1 MIPEPPPTGLD
12 RVFRAEVVVGGV
24 EDHGVTRAGHRRVI
38 PILGGRLSHGIEA
51 ELLPGGADWQVVH
64 DDGVLEIDTRYSAR
78 TVGGGLV
85 HLRTR
90 GIRSGPPEVLEAL
103 LGGAPVAAS
112 DYYFRIVVTVE
123 TAIPELRGLQD
134 SLLVAA
140 AARSADRVVYDAY
153 RVR

>member
-1 MIPEPPPTGLD
+1 MIPEPPPTGLE
-12 RVFRAEVVVGGV
+12 RVFRAEVVVGDV

-38 PILGGRLSHGIEA
+38 PILGGRLSRGVDA
-51 ELLPGGADWQVVH
+51 EVLLGGADWQVVH

-78 TVGGGLV
+78 TADGGLL

-90 GIRSGPPEVLEAL
+90 GVRSGPPEVLEAL
-103 LGGAPVAAS
+103 LRGAPVAAS
-112 DYYFRIVVTVE
+112 DYYFRILVTVE
-123 TAIPELRGLQD
+123 TSIPGLRHLQD

>member
-1 MIPEPPPTGLD
+1 MIPEPPPTGLE
-12 RVFRAEVVVGGV
+12 RVFRAEVVVGDV

-38 PILGGRLSHGIEA
+38 PILGGRLSRGVDA
-51 ELLPGGADWQVVH
+51 EVLPGGADWQVVH

-78 TVGGGLV
+78 TADGGLL

-90 GIRSGPPEVLEAL
+90 GVRSGPPEVLEAL
-103 LGGAPVAAS
+103 LRGAPVAAS

-123 TAIPELRGLQD
+123 TSVPALRHLQD
-134 SLLVAA
+134 SLIVAA

>member
-1 MIPEPPPTGLD
+1 MIPQPPPTGLD
-12 RVFRAEVVVGGV
+12 LVFRADVLVGDV

-38 PILGGRLSHGIEA
+38 PILGGRLSRGVDA
-51 ELLPGGADWQVVH
+51 EVLPGGADWQVVH

-78 TVGGGLV
+78 TADGGLL

-90 GIRSGPPEVLEAL
+90 GVRSGPPEVLEAL
-103 LGGAPVAAS
+103 LRGAPVAAS

-123 TAIPELRGLQD
+123 TSVPALRHLQD
-134 SLLVAA
+134 SLIVAA

>member
-12 RVFRAEVVVGGV
+12 RVFRADVLVGDV

-38 PILGGRLSHGIEA
+38 PILGGRLSHGVDA
-51 ELLPGGADWQVVH
+51 EVLPGGADWQVVH

-78 TVGGGLV
+78 TADGGLL

-90 GIRSGPPEVLEAL
+90 GVRSGPPEVLEAL
-103 LGGAPVAAS
+103 LRGAPVAAS
-112 DYYFRIVVTVE
+112 DYYFRILVTVE
-123 TAIPELRGLQD
+123 TSIPGLRHLQD

>member
-1 MIPEPPPTGLD
+1 MCRIGD
-12 RVFRAEVVVGGV
+12 RQPLQDAATVKFVLKSPFTPLNSLLV
-24 EDHGVTRAGHRRVI
+24 DRAGMMVSRKAV
-38 PILGGRLSHGIEA
+38 EA
-51 ELLPGGADWQVVH
+51 GGADWQVVH

-78 TVGGGLV
+78 TADGGLL

-103 LGGAPVAAS
+103 LQGAPVAAS

-123 TAIPELRGLQD
+123 TSVPELRHLQD

>member
-1 MIPEPPPTGLD
+1 MIPEPPPTGLE
-12 RVFRAEVVVGGV
+12 RVFRAEVVVGEV
-24 EDHGVTRAGHRRVI
+24 EDHGLTRAGHRRVI
-38 PILGGRLSHGIEA
+38 PILGGRLSDGVEA

-78 TVGGGLV
+78 TADGGLL

-90 GIRSGPPEVLEAL
+90 GVRSGPPEVLEAL
-103 LGGAPVAAS
+103 LRGAPVAAS

-123 TAIPELRGLQD
+123 TSVPALRHLQD
-134 SLLVAA
+134 SLIVAA

>member
-1 MIPEPPPTGLD
+1 MAPTG
-12 RVFRAEVVVGGV
+12 R
-24 EDHGVTRAGHRRVI
+24 
-38 PILGGRLSHGIEA
+38 SC
-51 ELLPGGADWQVVH
+51 

-78 TVGGGLV
+78 TADGGLL

-90 GIRSGPPEVLEAL
+90 GVRSGPPEVLEAL
-103 LGGAPVAAS
+103 LRGAPVAAS
-112 DYYFRIVVTVE
+112 DYYFRILVTVE
-123 TAIPELRGLQD
+123 TSIPGLRHLQD

>member
-12 RVFRAEVVVGGV
+12 RVFRAEVVVGEV
-24 EDHGVTRAGHRRVI
+24 EDHGLTRAGHRRVI
-38 PILGGRLSHGIEA
+38 PILGGRLSDGVEA

-78 TVGGGLV
+78 TADGGLL

-90 GIRSGPPEVLEAL
+90 GVRSGPPEVLEAL
-103 LGGAPVAAS
+103 LRGAPVAAP
-112 DYYFRIVVTVE
+112 DYYFRILVTVE
-123 TAIPELRGLQD
+123 TSIPGLRHLQD

>member
-12 RVFRAEVVVGGV
+12 RVFRAEVVVGDV

-38 PILGGRLSHGIEA
+38 PILGGRLSRGVDA
-51 ELLPGGADWQVVH
+51 EVLPGGADWQVVH

-78 TVGGGLV
+78 TADGGLL

-90 GIRSGPPEVLEAL
+90 GVRSGPPEVLEAL
-103 LGGAPVAAS
+103 LRGAPVAAS

-123 TAIPELRGLQD
+123 TSVPALRHLQD
-134 SLLVAA
+134 SLIVAA

>member
-12 RVFRAEVVVGGV
+12 RVFRAEVVVGEV
-24 EDHGVTRAGHRRVI
+24 EDHGLTRAGHRRVI
-38 PILGGRLSHGIEA
+38 PILGGRLSDGVEA

-78 TVGGGLV
+78 TADGGLL

-90 GIRSGPPEVLEAL
+90 GVRSGPPEVLEAL
-103 LGGAPVAAS
+103 LRGATVAAS
-112 DYYFRIVVTVE
+112 DYYFRILVTVE
-123 TAIPELRGLQD
+123 TSIPGLRHLQD

>member
-1 MIPEPPPTGLD
+1 MIPQPPPTGLD
-12 RVFRAEVVVGGV
+12 LVFRADVHVGDV

-38 PILGGRLSHGIEA
+38 PILGGRLSHGVDA

-78 TVGGGLV
+78 TADGGLL

-103 LGGAPVAAS
+103 LRGAPVAAS

-123 TAIPELRGLQD
+123 TSIPELRDLQD

-140 AARSADRVVYDAY
+140 AARSANRVVYDAY